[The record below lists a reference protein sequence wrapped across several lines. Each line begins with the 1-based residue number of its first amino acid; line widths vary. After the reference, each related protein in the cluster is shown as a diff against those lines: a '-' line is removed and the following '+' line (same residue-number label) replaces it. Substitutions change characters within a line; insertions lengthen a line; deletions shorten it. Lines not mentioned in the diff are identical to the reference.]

1 MVERTQLL
9 TRNSNAAV
17 RLNGYYPLILT
28 GILAVSYVVYPSRV
42 WLVLL
47 CAVGGLTALGYYWA
61 VQMARHVSIRRDLR
75 FGWVQV
81 GDRLE
86 EQFTLV
92 NHSWL
97 PVLWAEVGDESSLPG
112 YRVDRIASSGGPDT
126 IRWVTEAECT
136 RRGVFTL
143 GPWSLHIEDPFG
155 FFSVRVLHDEA
166 EVIVVYPPVVHLP
179 EIALPRGLV
188 TGPARARRRAIESTT
203 DASQTRFYQPSD
215 PLRLIH
221 WPSTAHRG
229 DLIVRELDTLVSGD
243 LWIVLDLDRAVQVGQ
258 EEEST
263 EEYGVILAASLADK
277 TLHQNLA
284 VGLVAHGAELAFVPL
299 GRGKGQMW
307 HILQALATLQAGG
320 TKRLVEVLHSVRQN
334 LGQGT
339 TVLVIT
345 PSCDPEWLGALLPL
359 IRRGIAPTV
368 VLLDPESFS
377 SPASERTGVAQAMR
391 ERLAEAGIATHVIHQ
406 GYSFRY
412 VVSPKRRGHWDF
424 KVTPLGR
431 AVLVRHPGEE
441 AR

>member
-1 MVERTQLL
+1 M
-9 TRNSNAAV
+9 
-17 RLNGYYPLILT
+17 
-28 GILAVSYVVYPSRV
+28 
-42 WLVLL
+42 
-47 CAVGGLTALGYYWA
+47 
-61 VQMARHVSIRRDLR
+61 
-75 FGWVQV
+75 
-81 GDRLE
+81 
-86 EQFTLV
+86 
-92 NHSWL
+92 
-97 PVLWAEVGDESSLPG
+97 
-112 YRVDRIASSGGPDT
+112 
-126 IRWVTEAECT
+126 

-166 EVIVVYPPVVHLP
+166 EVIVVYPPVVPLP

-203 DASQTRFYQPSD
+203 DASQTRFYQPGD

-258 EEEST
+258 DEEST

-284 VGLVAHGAELAFVPL
+284 VGLIAHGAELAFVPL

-307 HILQALATLQAGG
+307 HILQALATVQAGG

-345 PSCDPEWLGALLPL
+345 PSCDPEWLSALLPL

-377 SPASERTGVAQAMR
+377 SPASEHTGAAQAMR
-391 ERLAEAGIATHVIHQ
+391 ERLAEVGIATHVIHQ
-406 GYSFRY
+406 GYPFRY

-431 AVLVRHPGEE
+431 AILVRHPGEE